1 MIDIVVGFD
10 QREAVAYHTFCQ
22 SVISNTSLPVRFT
35 PLVGHGIDGQRNG
48 SNQFVYSRFLTPHL
62 MDYKGWAIFADGDMV
77 CNKDI
82 AELWEMRDDR
92 YAVMV
97 VKHFYQ
103 TKYKKKYLNNINED
117 YPRKNWS
124 SLILWNCAH
133 KANRSL
139 TPKSVP
145 GLSGPFLHRFSWL
158 TDAEI
163 GDLPIS
169 WNWLAMEY
177 PENDNASLVHYT
189 IGTPCFKDYADSSM
203 SEYWWRYYGEAQEGR
218 HEDRLLGLGQL

>member
-1 MIDIVVGFD
+1 
-10 QREAVAYHTFCQ
+10 
-22 SVISNTSLPVRFT
+22 
-35 PLVGHGIDGQRNG
+35 
-48 SNQFVYSRFLTPHL
+48 

-97 VKHFYQ
+97 VKHFYK

-133 KANRSL
+133 KGNMAL
-139 TPKSVP
+139 TPNSVP

-158 TDAEI
+158 TDSEI
-163 GDLPIS
+163 GDLPLS

-177 PENDNASLVHYT
+177 PENEDASLVHYT

-203 SEYWWRYYGEAQEGR
+203 SQYWWRYYSETQEGR
-218 HEDRLLGLGQL
+218 YEDRLLGLG